1 MRFVKFNGRV
11 LLLFISVF
19 LFSELIIAQKPGW
32 VLPNPALF
40 SFNTSVT
47 AVIRFDGQISASLED
62 TIAFFVGSQIRGISI
77 PTKIGNDIRHYGTV
91 YSSLTAEPISIK
103 IYHALSNKVY
113 EVKDSL
119 PFVAQAPIG
128 DYENPYEVTLFSS
141 GDAPISIDSIEE
153 KFTLENIPFDTID
166 LQLILNQPDDD
177 SVSWSV
183 RPHPDFLTVITGN
196 KLVISPRAGF
206 IGSGVIEIKAVE
218 QTINAN
224 NAIQQI
230 KLNVL
235 KVPVRPAWDSI
246 PGQGI
251 TKGNVFKTFSLPDF
265 ENKYQGD
272 CLSFEYTPILPKTNQ
287 PDTMPVWNVQQ
298 TFLNSMT
305 FIAKSIYTPILPFN
319 HPDDRLAAFIDGE
332 LRGVAEPQVIN
343 GQVLYF
349 LGIGSQQS
357 VGTISFHFYSG
368 ALKILFISPLKIPYI
383 SSAVRGSVEN
393 PFEINL
399 SPLQPVIDSNNLVQL
414 QIVDTSWVG
423 KMDFQF
429 IARDCSM
436 PKLGSASRPFLESVT
451 FTSFWVTSNNTDLF
465 TYYRDF
471 DGDGF
476 GDASFS
482 QTIASGNAPV
492 NYVTN
497 KLDCDDRDDA
507 IKPYPTV
514 SKIQDFTL
522 CNGILSDTI
531 TLKRGTNGLNS
542 LSSKTIYKW
551 INNNSSIG
559 LGASGSGTIAPFLTA
574 NAKNVTDSAQIIVT
588 PEINGC
594 IGVSDTFLLFVK
606 AEKLVT
612 YYKDLDGDGF
622 GNATD
627 SLKICEANIPPNYV
641 TNKLDCDDRDDAIKP
656 YPTVSKIQD
665 FTLCNGILS
674 DTITLKRGTT
684 GINSM
689 SSNTIYKWTNNN
701 TSIGLGASGSGTIA
715 PFLSTNTRI
724 FTDSAQIVVTPEL
737 NGCIGVSDTFLL
749 YVKAEKLVTYYKD
762 TDGDGFGDATDSL
775 TICEAN
781 IPQNYVT
788 NKLDCDDSD
797 DAIKPY
803 PTLEKIQDFTYCTGI
818 KTDTIFLK
826 QANGGINS
834 KAGNIMFKWTNNN
847 SAIGLV
853 ASGSGNIVPFFS
865 SNTKNIRDSARII
878 VTPEINGCPGINDT
892 FLLIVKPDTIPRVGS
907 LNCSAYTSSSLALP
921 NANDLYQN
929 TLRMPYTGGNGLKFD
944 SMTIKSE
951 GVTGLTMK
959 LKQGILIKGDGFLE
973 FDISGIPLQEGTA
986 KFSIDF
992 GRAGCDLRQPC
1003 EITFNVSLEKPEVDS
1018 ILCSKSFYLP
1028 NKIYSKVPYRGK
1040 LDLPYMGGNQKLETS
1055 QVFTSEGI
1063 RGLNAK
1069 FNSDTLKRNG
1079 GILSFNLDGLPEQL
1093 GTSSILINIGGKSC
1107 VINLL
1112 VENLPVTLPK
1122 FFSPNGD
1129 GKNERWEIPYFNIL
1143 YPQGTVIILDRNG
1156 RKLLEYNNGN
1166 FDGWDGNINGY
1177 SASTGVYWYV
1187 VQLDKGSIPLKGNF
1201 TLIR

>member
-1 MRFVKFNGRV
+1 MRFVKFNGSF
-11 LLLFISVF
+11 LALFIGVF
-19 LFSELIIAQKPGW
+19 LFSELINAQKPGW
-32 VLPNPALF
+32 LLPNPALY

-103 IYHALSNKVY
+103 VYHALSNKVY

-119 PFVAQAPIG
+119 PFIAQSPIG

-153 KFTLENIPFDTID
+153 KFTLENIPFDSID

-183 RPHPDFLTVITGN
+183 TPHPDFLTGITGN

-206 IGSGVIEIKAVE
+206 IGSGFIEIKAVE

-224 NAIQQI
+224 YAIQQI

-235 KVPVRPAWDSI
+235 KVPVRPSWDSI

-251 TKGNVFKTFSLPDF
+251 TKGNVFKAFSLPDF

-272 CLSFEYTPILPKTNQ
+272 CLSFEYIPILPETTQ
-287 PDTMPVWNVQQ
+287 PDTMPKWNVQQ

-305 FIAKSIYTPILPFN
+305 FIAKSNYTPILPFN
-319 HPDDRLAAFIDGE
+319 HPDDKLAAFIDGE

-349 LGIGSQQS
+349 LGVGSQQS
-357 VGTISFHFYSG
+357 VGIISFHFYSG
-368 ALKILFISPLKIPYI
+368 ALKRLFISPLKTTYI
-383 SSAVRGSVEN
+383 ASAVRGSVEN

-436 PKLGSASRPFLESVT
+436 PKLSSASRPFLESVT
-451 FTSFWVTSNNTDLF
+451 FTSFWVTSNNADLF

-497 KLDCDDRDDA
+497 TLDCDDKDDA

-514 SKIQDFTL
+514 LAVQDKLFCVGMLTDSIL
-522 CNGILSDTI
+522 FNRGSNGI
-531 TLKRGTNGLNS
+531 NS
-542 LSSKTIYKW
+542 LSSKTIFKW
-551 INNNSSIG
+551 TNNNPSIG
-559 LGASGSGTIAPFLTA
+559 LGVSGSGNIIPFLTF
-574 NAKNVTDSAQIIVT
+574 NNKNKNDTAQIIVT

-594 IGVSDTFLLFVK
+594 LGIKDTFLLIVK
-606 AEKLVT
+606 AEALST
-612 YYKDLDGDGF
+612 YYKDEDGDGF
-622 GNATD
+622 GNPT
-627 SLKICEANIPPNYV
+627 
-641 TNKLDCDDRDDAIKP
+641 TAIKVCDVNVP
-656 YPTVSKIQD
+656 AT
-665 FTLCNGILS
+665 F
-674 DTITLKRGTT
+674 
-684 GINSM
+684 
-689 SSNTIYKWTNNN
+689 
-701 TSIGLGASGSGTIA
+701 AS
-715 PFLSTNTRI
+715 
-724 FTDSAQIVVTPEL
+724 
-737 NGCIGVSDTFLL
+737 
-749 YVKAEKLVTYYKD
+749 
-762 TDGDGFGDATDSL
+762 
-775 TICEAN
+775 
-781 IPQNYVT
+781 

-797 DAIKPY
+797 NSIKPY
-803 PTLEKIQDFTYCTGI
+803 PTVTAVQDKSFCIGVL
-818 KTDTIFLK
+818 TDSIFL
-826 QANGGINS
+826 NRGSNGININS
-834 KAGNIMFKWTNNN
+834 NKISYKWTNNN
-847 SAIGLV
+847 TAIGLL
-853 ASGSGNIVPFFS
+853 ASGSGNIAPFFTT
-865 SNTKNIRDSARII
+865 NTKSRNDTAQII
-878 VTPEINGCPGINDT
+878 VTPEINGCLGIKDT
-892 FLLIVKPDTIPRVGS
+892 FLLIVKADSLPRVGS
-907 LNCSAYTSSSLALP
+907 LNCSSYTISSLVLP
-921 NANDLYQN
+921 NANDPYQN
-929 TLRMPYTGGNGLKFD
+929 TLRLPYAGGNGIRYD
-944 SMTIKSE
+944 SMIIKSE
-951 GVTGLTMK
+951 GVLGLTMK
-959 LKQGILIKGDGFLE
+959 LKPGTLVKGDGFLDFE
-973 FDISGIPLQEGTA
+973 INGVPLMEGTA
-986 KFSIDF
+986 KFSIYF
-992 GRAGCDLRQPC
+992 GRTECNLIPPC
-1003 EITFNVSLEKPEVDS
+1003 EINLSVGIETPKLNS
-1018 ILCSKSFYLP
+1018 ILCSQLIYTP
-1028 NKIYSKVPYRGK
+1028 IKIYAKVPYHGK
-1040 LDLPYMGGNQKLETS
+1040 LELPYLGGNEKLEPS
-1055 QVFTSEGI
+1055 QLFQSEGI
-1063 RGLNAK
+1063 KGLIAK
-1069 FNSDTLKRNG
+1069 FNEDTLRRNG
-1079 GILSFNLDGLPEQL
+1079 GKLRFNLDGMPEQI
-1093 GTSSILINIGGKSC
+1093 GTLRMKVEIGSKSC
-1107 VINLL
+1107 ELNLMI
-1112 VENLPVTLPK
+1112 EEFPVTLPK

-1156 RKLLEYNNGN
+1156 RKLLEYNGN

>member
-183 RPHPDFLTVITGN
+183 TPHPDFLTVITGN

-235 KVPVRPAWDSI
+235 KVPVRPVWDSI

-429 IARDCSM
+429 IARDCSI

-551 INNNSSIG
+551 INNNTSIG

-574 NAKNVTDSAQIIVT
+574 NANNVADSAEIIVT

-612 YYKDLDGDGF
+612 YYKDVDGDGF
-622 GNATD
+622 GDATD

-992 GRAGCDLRQPC
+992 GRADCDFRQPC

-1040 LDLPYMGGNQKLETS
+1040 LDLPYLGGNQKYEPS
-1055 QVFTSEGI
+1055 QVFKSEGI
-1063 RGLNAK
+1063 RGLNAR

-1079 GILSFNLDGLPEQL
+1079 GTLSFNLDGLPEQL

-1107 VINLL
+1107 EINLL

-1129 GKNERWEIPYFNIL
+1129 GKNERWEIPYFNTL

-1156 RKLLEYNNGN
+1156 RKLLEYNGN
-1166 FDGWDGNINGY
+1166 FEGWDGNINGY

-1187 VQLDKGSIPLKGNF
+1187 VQLDKGSIPLRGNF